1 MLESI
6 GVNEAPLSIMHPPK
20 KQDMVLPSLPSS
32 EEVRQPESRPNSVNS
47 DQSSPSFDPNRK
59 PIVFSGANEVKEG
72 RVSPFKTDLS
82 SIKPVEG
89 KPDYDLNFHNAS
101 NFKNT
106 TVKGLKPDLNKTMPI
121 NNDDDDS
128 DELSGFEAELKKML
142 EKKDLNKSEFVPPR
156 AKKLSGG

>member
-59 PIVFSGANEVKEG
+59 PIIFSRSRKDT
-72 RVSPFKTDLS
+72 SPFKTDLS

-89 KPDYDLNFHNAS
+89 KPDYNVNFHNAS